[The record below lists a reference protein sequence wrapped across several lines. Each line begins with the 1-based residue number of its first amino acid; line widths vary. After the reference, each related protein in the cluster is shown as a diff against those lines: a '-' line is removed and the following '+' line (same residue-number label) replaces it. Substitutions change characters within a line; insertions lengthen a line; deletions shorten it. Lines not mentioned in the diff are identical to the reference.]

1 MDVLSFYTCMWNA
14 LELHLSYYFH
24 GQRLESSS
32 KNLPQIYQ
40 RFTNHLPMIYQRFTK
55 NKKIFGILL
64 SKYLPRIY
72 QRFTNDLPKTY
83 QRFTKSTKHL
93 PTAYQNIF
101 QFTTDLPTIYQKC
114 LDKNI
119 LILLLCIFSKIFS
132 YNQISSFHQ
141 NLKY

>member
-1 MDVLSFYTCMWNA
+1 
-14 LELHLSYYFH
+14 
-24 GQRLESSS
+24 
-32 KNLPQIYQ
+32 
-40 RFTNHLPMIYQRFTK
+40 MIYQRFTK

-119 LILLLCIFSKIFS
+119 LILLSVFQNGAL
-132 YNQISSFHQ
+132 QHQ
-141 NLKY
+141 NSQL

>member
-1 MDVLSFYTCMWNA
+1 MRNLSWRPFVTKFIKPSDT
-14 LELHLSYYFH
+14 LIHILSQHCKCNF
-24 GQRLESSS
+24 QSIESSS

-101 QFTTDLPTIYQKC
+101 QFTTDLPQIYQQFTKNVWTKIFWYFYMYF
-114 LDKNI
+114 LKNI
-119 LILLLCIFSKIFS
+119 
-132 YNQISSFHQ
+132 
-141 NLKY
+141 